1 MSINVNNYGN
11 CFPFFVIREITCK
24 YMYVYGILL
33 DSDYPFFI
41 FEPYTRKPEQNSP
54 KPTFIFINRL

>member
-1 MSINVNNYGN
+1 MSININNYGN
-11 CFPFFVIREITCK
+11 CFPFFVIHEITC
-24 YMYVYGILL
+24 MYVNDILL
-33 DSDYPFFI
+33 DSGYQFFI